1 MKQSVKA
8 PVKKGQKVGE
18 LVYKLGEKEIGR
30 VEILAKETCKK
41 AEFLDYLKKVMQKIR
56 V

>member
-1 MKQSVKA
+1 MSWE
-8 PVKKGQKVGE
+8 KKKSEEWRFWQKS
-18 LVYKLGEKEIGR
+18 
-30 VEILAKETCKK
+30 CKK